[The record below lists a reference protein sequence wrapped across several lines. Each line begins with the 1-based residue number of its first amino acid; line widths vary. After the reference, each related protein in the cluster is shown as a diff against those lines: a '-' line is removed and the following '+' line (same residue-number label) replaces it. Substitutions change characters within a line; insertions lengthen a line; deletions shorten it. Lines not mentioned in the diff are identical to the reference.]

1 MAHETLVQ
9 SIMSTSYGAIAFY
22 LGAGI
27 LTLIVGWLFDS
38 ILSPRHKAH

>member
-22 LGAGI
+22 LGTGI
-27 LTLIVGWLFDS
+27 VTLVVGYLFDS
-38 ILSPRHKAH
+38 AMRGKAH